1 MQTLR
6 ALTVLLIL
14 SSVGEVP
21 LACTTKD
28 DRSLGDGAGS
38 SGRGGRRGSSTI
50 VVTGAGVSGLN
61 AASGNGGV
69 SGFGA
74 ANGLGAASGSGA
86 TDPNAAAAGADGS
99 DSCTF
104 SGLGTCG
111 GASLMAEP
119 RIVNMLLVI
128 DKSGSMTD
136 SIGDEDKWTA
146 MKSALA
152 QSIGRVTTEIN
163 VGLELFPLSL
173 TETIPL
179 SCDTDCCTVPD
190 GDAAV
195 VVPVGPAVRAL
206 SDITD
211 ELATTTP
218 GGGTPT
224 AKALEGALDYFT
236 IGAGASLKGQSY
248 VLLAT
253 DGGPN
258 CNPGLT
264 CEAESC
270 TTNLDGTD
278 CGGGNCC
285 RFTDTRDQCL
295 DDAQVIAALDNLR
308 DSGIST
314 FVVGLPGTAQYG
326 KYLDEFAQAGGEP
339 NTAGSTQYYAVSQSE
354 GVQGLIDVFDT
365 ITTQLIRSC
374 TVPLTEPPTMPNLVN
389 VAIDCDVVP
398 PMSSDGSGWHF
409 DDPNAPSEV
418 VLDGPVCDRLQADG
432 AMRVDVLFGCPT
444 VR

>member
-1 MQTLR
+1 MRGSADASTF
-6 ALTVLLIL
+6 ALLFV
-14 SSVGEVP
+14 SAAAEFAV
-21 LACTTKD
+21 ACTSTD
-28 DRSLGDGAGS
+28 DRSLGPAAA
-38 SGRGGRRGSSTI
+38 GRGGTLGSGGSSSI
-50 VVTGAGVSGLN
+50 VLTGGMSGIG
-61 AASGNGGV
+61 AASGNGGSSGNGV
-69 SGFGA
+69 SSGGTDANAGA
-74 ANGLGAASGSGA
+74 AGG
-86 TDPNAAAAGADGS
+86 DGS

-104 SGLGTCG
+104 SGLGMCG

-119 RIVNMLLVI
+119 RVVNMLLVI

-152 QSIGRVTTEIN
+152 QSLGSVKTEIN
-163 VGLELFPLSL
+163 VGLELFPYSL

-179 SCDTDCCTVPD
+179 SCDSDCCTVPD

-195 VVPVGPAVRAL
+195 VVPIRSAVRAL
-206 SDITD
+206 SDISE
-211 ELATTTP
+211 ELATTSP

-224 AKALEGALDYFT
+224 AKALEAALTYFT
-236 IGAGASLKGQSY
+236 TGAGAALGGQSY

-258 CNPGLT
+258 CDPGLD
-264 CEAESC
+264 CDADSC

-285 RFTDTRDQCL
+285 RFADTRDQCL
-295 DDAQVIAALDNLR
+295 DDVQVVAALDNLR
-308 DSGIST
+308 NAGIST

-326 KYLDEFAQAGGEP
+326 KYLDQFAEAGGEQ
-339 NTAGSTQYYAVSQSE
+339 NSAGGSEYYAVSQSQ

-374 TVPLTEPPTMPNLVN
+374 TVPLDAPPSKPDLVN

-418 VLDGPVCDRLQADG
+418 VLEGPVCDRLQANG
-432 AMRVDVLFGCPT
+432 AKRVDVLFGCPT